1 MHQEND
7 QHVLEDEMVSK
18 ISEYANTQNKIN
30 KSDLL
35 ANTRFMSELERLSR
49 MYGFRRRMAVSR
61 SKWYF
66 ERARGQYMVDIGRRK
81 RGKEQSNF
89 KTIPKGKSVNKG
101 RFSKTFYVVGGF
113 PYISSKGRRSL

>member
-1 MHQEND
+1 MLIEND

-49 MYGFRRRMAVSR
+49 NVWIPAQDGRKSDQNGILNVQEVSI
-61 SKWYF
+61 WWILD
-66 ERARGQYMVDIGRRK
+66 V
-81 RGKEQSNF
+81 GKEGRNKVIL

-113 PYISSKGRRSL
+113 PLYLK

>member
-1 MHQEND
+1 MLIEND
-7 QHVLEDEMVSK
+7 RHVLEDEMVSK

-49 MYGFRRRMAVSR
+49 NVWIPAQDGRKSDQ
-61 SKWYF
+61 KWYF

-89 KTIPKGKSVNKG
+89 KNNSQGKEC
-101 RFSKTFYVVGGF
+101 
-113 PYISSKGRRSL
+113 

>member
-1 MHQEND
+1 MLIEND

-49 MYGFRRRMAVSR
+49 NVWIPAQDGRKSI
-61 SKWYF
+61 K
-66 ERARGQYMVDIGRRK
+66 MV
-81 RGKEQSNF
+81 F
-89 KTIPKGKSVNKG
+89 
-101 RFSKTFYVVGGF
+101 
-113 PYISSKGRRSL
+113 

>member
-1 MHQEND
+1 MLIEND

-49 MYGFRRRMAVSR
+49 NVWIPAQDGRKSIKNGILNVQEVSI
-61 SKWYF
+61 WWILD
-66 ERARGQYMVDIGRRK
+66 V
-81 RGKEQSNF
+81 GKE
-89 KTIPKGKSVNKG
+89 GRNKVIL
-101 RFSKTFYVVGGF
+101 KQF
-113 PYISSKGRRSL
+113 PRKEC